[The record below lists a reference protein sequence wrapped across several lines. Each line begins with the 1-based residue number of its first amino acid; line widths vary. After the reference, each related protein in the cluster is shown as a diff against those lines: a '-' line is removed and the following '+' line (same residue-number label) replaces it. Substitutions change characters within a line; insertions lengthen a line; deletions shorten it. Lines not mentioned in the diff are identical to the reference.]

1 MTNWAGRGW
10 SGQGTLVVVPRTP
23 QRRRAV
29 PLVLLL
35 AATTGLAAP
44 PAASASGAAEE
55 SCSPTEEQ
63 LPVCEVGDG
72 GLETAAFLDP
82 TAEVEDAEDV
92 ALAERVYVAPF
103 AHLDARRGAIAIG
116 PESNVQDSVS
126 VEGGVRGDRSRTRAL
141 EAVGLA
147 RDAGVETGERVILAH
162 GSSVRGPARIGTGP
176 VLEVEGAAGPEEDSG
191 VFLSFG
197 AQVDGAVLERD
208 TVLSAL
214 SRVGPGVVLRSGT
227 VVLPGKSVETQ
238 AEADDAALGK
248 VRPITDADRL
258 FNAGVVEVN
267 VGLAREYSRLAGE
280 DADAVRGIGVDPGGN
295 PFDQARDLPT
305 VDSDLCTGAEVADP
319 AFRNRIIGNVCFED
333 SAEGLDHAMGEHI
346 SLRADEGGPFGVGT
360 IEEMDDGV
368 IFHALE
374 GNDLT
379 VGDRVS
385 YGEGV
390 IVHGGGRPQVD
401 PTTGL
406 ATPTVVGNDVVLE
419 DGAIVFRSLVRN
431 GAVVGERSAVVGS
444 ELEIGQVVPD
454 RTVYANGEVFGPVE
468 W

>member
-1 MTNWAGRGW
+1 MPHTAA
-10 SGQGTLVVVPRTP
+10 
-23 QRRRAV
+23 RRRAV

-35 AATTGLAAP
+35 TATTGLAAVP
-44 PAASASGAAEE
+44 TASATGAAAEE
-55 SCSPTEEQ
+55 TCSPTEDR

-82 TAEVEDAEDV
+82 TAEVEDAEGV

-103 AHLDARRGAIAIG
+103 AELDARRGEIEIG

-126 VEGGVRGDRSRTRAL
+126 VEGGVEGDQARTAAL
-141 EAVGLA
+141 AAAGLA
-147 RDAGVETGERVILAH
+147 PDAGVQTGERVILAH
-162 GSSVRGPARIGTGP
+162 GSSVRGPARLGTGP
-176 VLEVEGAAGPEEDSG
+176 VLEVEGPAGPEEDSG

-208 TVLSAL
+208 TTLSAL
-214 SRVGPGVVLRSGT
+214 SKVGPGVVLRSGT
-227 VVLPGKSVETQ
+227 VVLPGKLVATQ
-238 AEADDAALGK
+238 AEADDPALGK
-248 VRPITDADRL
+248 VRPITDADRQ

-295 PFDQARDLPT
+295 PFDLARDLPT
-305 VDSDLCTGAEVADP
+305 VDSDLCTGGQLADP

-333 SAEGLDHAMGEHI
+333 SAEGLDHAMGERI
-346 SLRADEGGPFGVGT
+346 SLRADEGGPFGIGT

-431 GAVVGERSAVVGS
+431 DAVVGERSAVVGS
-444 ELEIGQVVPD
+444 ELALGQVVPD